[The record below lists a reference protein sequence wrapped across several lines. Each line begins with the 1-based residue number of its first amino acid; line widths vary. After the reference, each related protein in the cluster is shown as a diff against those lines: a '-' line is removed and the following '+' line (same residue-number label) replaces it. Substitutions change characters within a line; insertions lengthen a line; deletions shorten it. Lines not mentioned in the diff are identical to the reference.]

1 MAHSAEEVQT
11 AIRFA
16 KLHNL
21 RITIRNTGH
30 DGTGRS
36 SGRGS
41 VQINVNR
48 LKTIQFVDNFIPR
61 ARGESDSE
69 GRAVIVGAGVL
80 GTELQEAG
88 QTHGL
93 NVMTGVCRSV
103 GAVGGFLQ
111 GGGTSLLAPSYGLA
125 ADNALQFTVVTAE
138 VSWTY

>member
-1 MAHSAEEVQT
+1 MAQSPDEVQT

-16 KLHNL
+16 KQHNL
-21 RITIRNTGH
+21 RITIRLTGH

-48 LKTIQFVDNFIPR
+48 LKNIEFVDDFTPR
-61 ARGESDSE
+61 GGDASESE

-80 GTELQEAG
+80 GTELQEACQG
-88 QTHGL
+88 HGL

-125 ADNALQFTVVTAE
+125 ADNALEFTVVTAE